1 MYRYVSFILL
11 SGCFVLS
18 APNLVHAKDKDLQKF
33 RIAVGG
39 YTLARNESSLSL
51 TESNF
56 GAGAA
61 IDPETTLGINTEQT
75 VFKLD
80 GFFRFNRHHAL
91 TYSWY
96 SISSDGNKT
105 IEEQI
110 DWVDENGDPI
120 TIPVGA
126 QVDTVLDYDIF
137 KVGYLWSFYSTDK
150 VDLSAGVGLHT
161 TRMKVGLQAETT
173 SSGISAKDVALTVP
187 LPVLSFGIIYRV
199 TPKFNWYLKSEVFSL
214 KYSDWDGNYVDN
226 TLGMEFLVSK
236 NVALGIGLG
245 NNSLKISEN
254 NADYKF
260 TFENRITGIDLYVA
274 TYF

>member
-1 MYRYVSFILL
+1 MFRYVSFILL
-11 SGCFVLS
+11 SGCLVFT
-18 APNLVHAKDKDLQKF
+18 APNLVYAKDKDLQRF

-39 YTLARNESSLSL
+39 YTLARNEASISL
-51 TESNF
+51 TESNY

-80 GFFRFNRHHAL
+80 GFFRFYRHHAL

-96 SISSDGNKT
+96 RIASDGNKVVD
-105 IEEQI
+105 EQI
-110 DWVDENGDPI
+110 DWVDENGDAI

-126 QVDTVLDYDIF
+126 QVNTVLDYDIF
-137 KVGYLWSFYSTDK
+137 KVGYLWSFYLTDK

-161 TRMKVGLQAETT
+161 TRLKVGLEAETT

-187 LPVLSFGIIYRV
+187 LPVLSFGLIYKV

-214 KYSDWDGNYVDN
+214 KYNDWDGNYVDN

-236 NVALGIGLG
+236 NVGLGIGLG
-245 NNSLKISEN
+245 NNSLKISEDT
-254 NADYKF
+254 ADYKF
-260 TFENRITGIDLYVA
+260 TFENRITGIDLYVV